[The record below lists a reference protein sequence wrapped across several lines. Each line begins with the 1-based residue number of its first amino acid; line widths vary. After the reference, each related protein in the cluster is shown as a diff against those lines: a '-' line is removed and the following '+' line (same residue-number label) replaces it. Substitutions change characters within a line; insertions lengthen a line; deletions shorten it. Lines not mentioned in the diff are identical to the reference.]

1 MNNAGSI
8 YPLLEGAQKR
18 WLTIGV
24 IGVAL
29 CAVGGFINAEQFFRS
44 YLFGYMFWFN
54 LTLGCL
60 AGVMAHN
67 LTGGDWGEATR
78 RQLEAGMRVLPLMAL
93 LILPILFGLPHL
105 YDWANPEHVAHGP
118 HSAILQQKAG
128 YLNPT
133 FFILRIAAYFIIWIT
148 LANFLYKWS
157 GELERN
163 PNLSIVRRMEN
174 LSGPGVVIYFLTSTF
189 ASFDL
194 VMSLEPYW
202 YSTIYGLLFIVM
214 QGLVML
220 SVMIGV
226 TTWLSKYEPVSQ
238 FVTEK
243 HFHDLGKLTH
253 GFIVFWTYGVF
264 SQFLIMWSGN
274 LPEEII
280 WYTHRTAGGWK
291 LFAIALGVFHFAVPF
306 FLLLSRNNK
315 MKKNALVKIVGF
327 ILLMRF
333 VDLYWLIS
341 PAFNP
346 EGVRFHWLD
355 LAAPV
360 GIGGLWLATFYA
372 QLSKRPLSP
381 LPDPFTEAEQALE
394 HA

>member
-1 MNNAGSI
+1 MNNNAESI
-8 YPLLEGAQKR
+8 RPLLENAQKR

-24 IGVAL
+24 IGAVL
-29 CAVGGFINAEQFFRS
+29 CVVGSLTNAEQFFRS

-93 LILPILFGLPHL
+93 LVLPILFGLPKI
-105 YDWANPEHVAHGP
+105 YEWANPEHVAH
-118 HSAILQQKAG
+118 SVILQQKIG
-128 YLNPT
+128 FLNPT
-133 FFILRIAAYFIIWIT
+133 FFIIRIGIYFLIWIT

-157 GELERN
+157 GELDRD
-163 PNLSIVRRMEN
+163 PNLSIMRRMEN
-174 LSGPGVVIYFLTSTF
+174 LSGPGIVIYFLTSTL

-194 VMSLEPYW
+194 VMSLEPQW
-202 YSTIYGLLFIVM
+202 YSTIYGLLFIVY
-214 QGLVML
+214 QALAML
-220 SVMIGV
+220 TVMIGV
-226 TTWLSKYEPVSQ
+226 TTWLSKHEPLSSVA
-238 FVTEK
+238 TEK

-253 GFIVFWTYGVF
+253 GFVVFWIYGTF

-274 LPEEII
+274 LPEEIV
-280 WYTHRTAGGWK
+280 WYVRRTAGGWK
-291 LFAIALGVFHFAVPF
+291 AVAIFLVFFHFVVPF

-315 MKKNALVKIVGF
+315 MRKNSLVKIAGL
-327 ILLMRF
+327 ILFMRF

-341 PAFNP
+341 PAFYP
-346 EGVRFHWLD
+346 DGVHFHWLD
-355 LAAPV
+355 VAAPV
-360 GIGGLWLATFYA
+360 GIGGLWLTTFYA
-372 QLSKRPLSP
+372 QLKKRPLVP